1 MLKSLLRGVLS
12 GIAVKLLDNY
22 RRLSIQLL
30 RIEAAKSYLHG
41 VKMARQSAIGVM
53 LLGLII
59 ALITVGALIFH
70 AGLFI
75 LLPWTVESKAI
86 LGLCLGLVYMVGGGV
101 ALCAVMNEKIWMKKS
116 GAARMV
122 EEATGQSGK
131 Y

>member
-101 ALCAVMNEKIWMKKS
+101 ALCAAMNEKIWMKKS